1 MDLLLDLDGAP
12 GGTLRRRAEHAL
24 REAVRSGRLPA
35 GTRLPA
41 TRTLAAQ
48 LGVSRGVVV
57 DAYAQLAAEG
67 YLVTRRGGGT
77 TVAEGAAAGGA
88 AIGGAVAGGRAAAAG
103 RAAAG
108 GAAIG
113 GAVAGGAAAGGGA
126 AVDGAARA
134 VPAPIPATDDDPP
147 LRHDLRPALPALA
160 GFPRR
165 AWLAALGRA
174 VRTLPDAR
182 LGYPH
187 PAGAPELRTTLAA
200 YLGRVRGV
208 RAEPERIVVTG
219 GFRQG
224 LGLLWEAL
232 AEQGARR
239 VALERPG
246 WRGWHQTAAAAGL
259 ETVPLLVDDDGAV
272 VDALVGRGAGGGGR
286 IGDRRDAGAGGGGG
300 DRRAACAG
308 GRVGD
313 RRAAGAGALDALAL
327 DAVGLS
333 PAHQY
338 PTGAVLS
345 PERRS
350 AVVAWAQR
358 TGGLIVE
365 DDYDAEFRYDRQ
377 PIGSLQGLAPDVV
390 VYGGTAS
397 KTLAPAVRLG
407 WLVLPPALV
416 EPVTRIQRRVGGAPA
431 PLDQLALA
439 DLIARG
445 ELDRHLRRER
455 RRYRRQRAALLAA
468 LARELPEVE
477 VRGAAAGLHAVLR
490 LPPGLDERAV
500 VAAARERGVGLQG
513 LGHGPPALL
522 VGYANVG
529 EHAIDAAVAALA
541 DAVGRT
547 GRGGVR

>member
-1 MDLLLDLDGAP
+1 MDLLLDLDSAP
-12 GGTLRRRAEHAL
+12 GATLRRRAEHAL
-24 REAVRSGRLPA
+24 REAVRSGRLAP

-41 TRTLAAQ
+41 TRALAAQ

-57 DAYAQLAAEG
+57 EAYAQLAAEG

-77 TVAEGAAAGGA
+77 TVARGAAGAGVGAAGGA
-88 AIGGAVAGGRAAAAG
+88 GGEAG
-103 RAAAG
+103 RS
-108 GAAIG
+108 
-113 GAVAGGAAAGGGA
+113 GGAAAGAGGGPGAAGEAGRSGGA
-126 AVDGAARA
+126 AAGAGGGPASGRVQLAAVDAA
-134 VPAPIPATDDDPP
+134 PP

-165 AWLAALGRA
+165 AWGAALARA
-174 VRTLPDAR
+174 LRELPDER

-187 PAGAPELRTTLAA
+187 PAGAPELRATLAA

-208 RAEPERIVVTG
+208 RTEPERIVVTS

-224 LGLLWEAL
+224 LALLWEAL

-246 WRGWHQTAAAAGL
+246 WRGWWETASAAGL
-259 ETVPLLVDDDGAV
+259 EALALAVDDDGAV
-272 VDALVGRGAGGGGR
+272 V
-286 IGDRRDAGAGGGGG
+286 GD
-300 DRRAACAG
+300 
-308 GRVGD
+308 
-313 RRAAGAGALDALAL
+313 DALAV
-327 DAVGLS
+327 DAIGLS

-350 AVVAWAQR
+350 ALVAWAQR

-365 DDYDAEFRYDRQ
+365 DDYDAEFRYDRK
-377 PIGSLQGLAPDVV
+377 PVGSLQGLAPDVV

-416 EPVTRIQRRVGGAPA
+416 EPVMRIQRRGGGAPA

-439 DLIARG
+439 DLIERG

-468 LARELPEVE
+468 LARELPQVE

-490 LPPGLDERAV
+490 LPDGLDALAV
-500 VAAARERGVGLQG
+500 VAAARARGV
-513 LGHGPPALL
+513 ALEPL
-522 VGYANVG
+522 RDRDGDAALVVGYANVG
-529 EHAIDAAVAALA
+529 EHAVGAAVSALTE
-541 DAVGRT
+541 AVEAVA
-547 GRGGVR
+547 GGARP

>member
-1 MDLLLDLDGAP
+1 VDLLLDLDHAP
-12 GGTLRRRAEHAL
+12 GTTLRRRAEHAL
-24 REAVRSGRLPA
+24 REAVRSGRLAP

-41 TRTLAAQ
+41 TRALAVQ

-57 DAYAQLAAEG
+57 EAYAQLAAEG

-77 TVAEGAAAGGA
+77 TVAAGASEGARTRGAG
-88 AIGGAVAGGRAAAAG
+88 
-103 RAAAG
+103 
-108 GAAIG
+108 
-113 GAVAGGAAAGGGA
+113 GGGA
-126 AVDGAARA
+126 AGADGMGAAGARGAGGGGAAGARGAGA
-134 VPAPIPATDDDPP
+134 VGAGTASVSIAAVDDPPP

-165 AWLAALGRA
+165 AWAAALA
-174 VRTLPDAR
+174 RTLRELPDER

-187 PAGAPELRTTLAA
+187 PAGTPELRATLAA

-208 RAEPERIVVTG
+208 RTEPERIVVTS

-224 LGLLWEAL
+224 LALLWEAL

-246 WRGWHQTAAAAGL
+246 WRGWYETATAAGL
-259 ETVPLLVDDDGAV
+259 ETVPLAVDDDGATV
-272 VDALVGRGAGGGGR
+272 IDGVARGAAAGGSGAGGARG
-286 IGDRRDAGAGGGGG
+286 AAAGGSGVG
-300 DRRAACAG
+300 AAG
-308 GRVGD
+308 GA
-313 RRAAGAGALDALAL
+313 AAGGHLDALGV

-333 PAHQY
+333 PAHQF

-358 TGGLIVE
+358 SGGLIVE
-365 DDYDAEFRYDRQ
+365 DDYDAEFRYDRK
-377 PIGSLQGLAPDVV
+377 PVGSLQGLAPDLV

-416 EPVTRIQRRVGGAPA
+416 EPVTRIQRRIGGAPA

-439 DLIARG
+439 DLIERG

-468 LARELPEVE
+468 LARELPAVE

-490 LPPGLDERAV
+490 LPESLDAVRV
-500 VAAARERGVGLQG
+500 VAEARARGVALDPLRDDDGRG
-513 LGHGPPALL
+513 PALV
-522 VGYANVG
+522 VGYSNVG
-529 EHAIDAAVAALA
+529 EHAVGAAVAALA
-541 DAVGRT
+541 EAVAAAGGRPP
-547 GRGGVR
+547 RQ